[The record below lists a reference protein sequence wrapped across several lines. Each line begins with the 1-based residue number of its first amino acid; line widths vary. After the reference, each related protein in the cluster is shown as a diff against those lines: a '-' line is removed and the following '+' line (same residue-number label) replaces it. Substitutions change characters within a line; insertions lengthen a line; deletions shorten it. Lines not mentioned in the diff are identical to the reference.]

1 MTSLLLGFILSGSRR
16 IVVGDSV
23 FGSVK
28 TCVELWNINGL
39 YSNLLVKA
47 AHKKYTRKLLRESD
61 IERGQWV
68 CARAEIDGV
77 KLMATRFLDL
87 QEKLFISSYST
98 SLDGPLRA
106 TKYHGDVPWPLV
118 AYEYLSSSASIDIHN
133 HFRTGS
139 SGLEDAWQTKNANLR
154 QVAGVIGFLFT
165 NAYLAY
171 RHFHKSQIKHSEF
184 KVELANALYKFKETA
199 PHTKRFSLEVP
210 IPDIA
215 KVHVLKLLQK
225 MASNRRGKTTGTKS
239 TTFIASTT
247 LIKPQK
253 SKKPVGTVRHV
264 WAPMVKCTHCAIRK
278 PEESASS
285 STLSM
290 VYHPNDNIR
299 INNFIIY
306 NNSCWLTTDYLCYME
321 LWNLMS
327 LCYMM

>member
-16 IVVGDSV
+16 IVVGDSL

-87 QEKLFISSYST
+87 QEKLFISSCST
-98 SLDGPLRA
+98 SLDGPPRA
-106 TKYHGDVPWPLV
+106 TKYHGDVPRPMV

-225 MASNRRGKTTGTKS
+225 PTKDGVEQER
-239 TTFIASTT
+239 
-247 LIKPQK
+247 KNNWYQK
-253 SKKPVGTVRHV
+253 YYFYCQHNPNK
-264 WAPMVKCTHCAIRK
+264 A
-278 PEESASS
+278 PEEQKTSWHCEAYVGPNGQ
-285 STLSM
+285 
-290 VYHPNDNIR
+290 VYP
-299 INNFIIY
+299 
-306 NNSCWLTTDYLCYME
+306 LCDPKTGRKRFEFHIVHGLPPKRQY
-321 LWNLMS
+321 S
-327 LCYMM
+327 H

>member
-16 IVVGDSV
+16 IVVGDSL

-87 QEKLFISSYST
+87 QEKLFISSCST
-98 SLDGPLRA
+98 SLESPPLA
-106 TKYHGDVPWPLV
+106 TKYHGDVPRPMV

-154 QVAGVIGFLFT
+154 QVAGVIAFLFT

-225 MASNRRGKTTGTKS
+225 PTKDGVEQER
-239 TTFIASTT
+239 
-247 LIKPQK
+247 KNNWYQK
-253 SKKPVGTVRHV
+253 YYFYCQHNPNK
-264 WAPMVKCTHCAIRK
+264 A
-278 PEESASS
+278 PEEQKTSWHCEACVGPNGQ
-285 STLSM
+285 
-290 VYHPNDNIR
+290 VYP
-299 INNFIIY
+299 
-306 NNSCWLTTDYLCYME
+306 LCDPKTGRKRFEFHIVHGLPPKRQY
-321 LWNLMS
+321 S
-327 LCYMM
+327 H